1 VFLLSYAE
9 LEKYFPDSI
18 DYICEPTAYSLANHA
33 WLNEEFGSTWWWLRS
48 PGSEQ
53 NFAAGIRE
61 DLVLQDNTVYF
72 SYGGV
77 RPAMWITI
85 QESAP
90 EAVSIPASSVTAGQK
105 VLFGHYE
112 QDNNT
117 ANGAEPIEWYV
128 LDCDEQGVL
137 LISRYSLDSKP
148 FHDREEDVN
157 WGKSTLRLWLNSS
170 FYEAAFSDEEKAHVV
185 VSRVEPAKD
194 MSSETEILTDQEG
207 VTEDKVYLLS
217 RDEWL
222 EKYRSILWD
231 AQYDSRP
238 FTAGMI
244 SMSAPKT
251 VFAANRPDSND
262 RDVWWLRG
270 EVHEKTSDYPYSN
283 LTVVDGYCPCRDSLS
298 SVNGIRPLI
307 HVDSAELTVIQE
319 ADYE

>member
-1 VFLLSYAE
+1 
-9 LEKYFPDSI
+9 
-18 DYICEPTAYSLANHA
+18 
-33 WLNEEFGSTWWWLRS
+33 
-48 PGSEQ
+48 
-53 NFAAGIRE
+53 
-61 DLVLQDNTVYF
+61 
-72 SYGGV
+72 
-77 RPAMWITI
+77 
-85 QESAP
+85 
-90 EAVSIPASSVTAGQK
+90 
-105 VLFGHYE
+105 
-112 QDNNT
+112 
-117 ANGAEPIEWYV
+117 
-128 LDCDEQGVL
+128 VL